1 MQSNKRNR
9 FSRFA
14 GRVLVALLAA
24 VALSS
29 CERIFEDLD
38 PCLHGVSL
46 RFVYDYN
53 MEYANAFP
61 NQVDCLTLYIYDEND
76 DYVDTK
82 IVTGTEL
89 QDENYR
95 MKLDLRRQIPFCGI
109 RRNRMRKEFFHRKY
123 KYQTHRTQ
131 DPAERRLPQPARTE
145 IAARYVLGE
154 LTMETAESYNEG
166 TVKMMKNTN
175 GIRIVLQQVAGG
187 IVKAEDFDFEI
198 TDDNTLF
205 NYDNDLL
212 PVTDVTYTPW
222 VKGQART
229 GASVI
234 VPGVAPE
241 PIEVA
246 YAELSV
252 PRPMAKNSPRLVVKR
267 HADKATV
274 IDIPSINTCC

>member
-1 MQSNKRNR
+1 MAYGGIACEKSSFTVNTSTKRTELKTR
-9 FSRFA
+9 
-14 GRVLVALLAA
+14 L
-24 VALSS
+24 
-29 CERIFEDLD
+29 
-38 PCLHGVSL
+38 
-46 RFVYDYN
+46 
-53 MEYANAFP
+53 NA
-61 NQVDCLTLYIYDEND
+61 DCLSLPE
-76 DYVDTK
+76 
-82 IVTGTEL
+82 
-89 QDENYR
+89 R
-95 MKLDLRRQIPFCGI
+95 KLLHDMFW
-109 RRNRMRKEFFHRKY
+109 
-123 KYQTHRTQ
+123 
-131 DPAERRLPQPARTE
+131 
-145 IAARYVLGE
+145 GE

-252 PRPMAKNSPRLVVKR
+252 PRLMAKNSPRLVVKR
-267 HADKATV
+267 HATKR
-274 IDIPSINTCC
+274 P